1 MVIFPWDDSPACT
14 STTNAVT
21 TEDGVFWAL
30 AQAYSHSHAFMSSG
44 WVNISNGIPS
54 FVSLLS
60 SKCPCHPEP
69 LPIGNYRDEDLEV
82 VEGGMGDYN
91 YMFHGCM
98 ELTIEVRG
106 HLRSDTTLHCAGVL

>member
-44 WVNISNGIPS
+44 WVNMNMAFPD
-54 FVSLLS
+54 LY
-60 SKCPCHPEP
+60 PCTQQVP
-69 LPIGNYRDEDLEV
+69 LPSRASA
-82 VEGGMGDYN
+82 
-91 YMFHGCM
+91 H
-98 ELTIEVRG
+98 R
-106 HLRSDTTLHCAGVL
+106 

>member
-44 WVNISNGIPS
+44 WVNMNTGIP
-54 FVSLLS
+54 
-60 SKCPCHPEP
+60 
-69 LPIGNYRDEDLEV
+69 
-82 VEGGMGDYN
+82 
-91 YMFHGCM
+91 
-98 ELTIEVRG
+98 
-106 HLRSDTTLHCAGVL
+106 